1 MEVSY
6 HSFPSGKL
14 YTYVLDNSKP
24 VFLRN
29 IVLLRHEQDPEKIVI
44 VHEWGQ
50 KDNRW
55 EPPKGQMEWKEYSDL
70 HIQPNTVLSVKQI
83 QTQMRK
89 GIMREMTEESYILF
103 KEVKNFH
110 MLPLSYVQD
119 WPESGIKGAKFM
131 YQYWTATI
139 TDEVMK
145 KAKKRLHAI
154 VSTPDL
160 KMILPSDVCE
170 KDAIEWWSPAKGWNK
185 IRSGFSQK
193 MTRLYY
199 KFLHEH
205 GVS

>member
-6 HSFPSGKL
+6 YRFPSGKE
-14 YTYVLDNSKP
+14 YTYVLENSKP
-24 VFLRN
+24 IFLRN
-29 IVLLRHEQDPEKIVI
+29 IIFLRNVHDPKTIAI
-44 VHEWGQ
+44 VHEWGK

-70 HIQPNTVLSVKQI
+70 NIQPNTVLSLPQI

-89 GIMREMTEESYILF
+89 GILREMTEESYILL
-103 KEVKNFH
+103 KEVKDFH
-110 MLPLSYVQD
+110 MLPLSYIQD

-131 YQYWTATI
+131 YQYWTASI
-139 TDEVMK
+139 TEDIMN
-145 KAKKRLHAI
+145 KAKERLRAI
-154 VSTPDL
+154 VSNPDL
-160 KMILPSDVCE
+160 KLILPPDVCE
-170 KDAIEWWSPAKGWNK
+170 KDAIEWWSPTKGWKK

-199 KFLHEH
+199 KYVHEH